1 MKKRLQ
7 KELQKELLK
16 ELQKELKTSLI
27 FQASLS
33 LEFEDQC
40 KSCVTVDLWLIDSYL
55 LN

>member
-16 ELQKELKTSLI
+16 ELQKELKISLI

-33 LEFEDQC
+33 LKFEDQC
-40 KSCVTVDLWLIDSYL
+40 KSCVTVDL
-55 LN
+55 

>member
-1 MKKRLQ
+1 MISKLNK

-33 LEFEDQC
+33 LKFENQC
-40 KSCVTVDLWLIDSYL
+40 KLCITVDL
-55 LN
+55 